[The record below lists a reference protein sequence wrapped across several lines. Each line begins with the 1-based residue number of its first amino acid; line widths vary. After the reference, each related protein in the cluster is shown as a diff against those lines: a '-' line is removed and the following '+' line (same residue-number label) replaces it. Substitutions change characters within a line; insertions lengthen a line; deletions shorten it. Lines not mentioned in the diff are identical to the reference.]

1 MASKKSVG
9 ARSRARNGS
18 NDASAPATPDP
29 KSDPRDTESSESETV
44 SRLLAELEASQRETI
59 AGLLAELD
67 VSETH
72 ARQAS
77 EADRLVREEGE
88 RRREKMSP
96 FELLRE
102 QMPLFAKV
110 RTQRAGELPFRFRF
124 PGENELS
131 PEDRL
136 AGKHVAL
143 PAGYAEQLANPSL
156 PISDVPEWREGVL
169 RDLGELASRVT
180 GGARQLNESR
190 PGDPFLKQLHALA
203 EILTEVHRAHETG
216 SLRPLTDMAAV
227 ARRTLPEGVPNI
239 DSSKQQALDT
249 FARIVLDAVLEIEES
264 DPPPFQSVQ
273 CAVARAF
280 RALLLPEVIL
290 LPLVRELES
299 QHPEHFNPVGLDVS
313 ERGPLN
319 VIAKKWLSALA
330 GCGDRSER
338 SPSLAR
344 TMLRDLGANENTVKE
359 VGRNAVKAGPSVARK
374 PN

>member
-29 KSDPRDTESSESETV
+29 KSDPRDTESNESETV

-59 AGLLAELD
+59 AGLLAELES
-67 VSETH
+67 SETH

-102 QMPLFAKV
+102 QMPMLAKV
-110 RTQRAGELPFRFRF
+110 RTQRAGALPLRVRF
-124 PGENELS
+124 PGENEQS

-136 AGKHVAL
+136 SGKQIAL

-180 GGARQLNESR
+180 VGARQLNESR

-227 ARRTLPEGVPNI
+227 ARRTLPHGVPNI
-239 DSSKQQALDT
+239 DTTQQQALDA
-249 FARIVLDAVLEIEES
+249 FARIVVDAVAEIDENES
-264 DPPPFQSVQ
+264 LRSVRH
-273 CAVARAF
+273 AVARAF

-299 QHPEHFNPVGLDVS
+299 QHPEHFDPALLDVS
-313 ERGPLN
+313 ERGPLST
-319 VIAKKWLSALA
+319 IAKKWRSALA
-330 GCGDRSER
+330 GCDDRSEL

-344 TMLRDLGANENTVKE
+344 TMLRDLGAKESTVKE
-359 VGRNAVKAGPSVARK
+359 VGRNAVKAGPSTARK